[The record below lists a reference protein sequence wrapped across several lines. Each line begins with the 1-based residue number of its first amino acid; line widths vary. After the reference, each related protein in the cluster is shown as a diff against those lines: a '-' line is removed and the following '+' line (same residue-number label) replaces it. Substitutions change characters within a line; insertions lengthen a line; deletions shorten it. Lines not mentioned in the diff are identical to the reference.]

1 MTFLVWPPHPKLY
14 CCSCGLP
21 ARSPAPST
29 AARRVER
36 RSRRRSRQRGAAA
49 AAVSLRRRGRG
60 NGVAD
65 DVVADGGRLLAG
77 RGRVRRRVAHGV
89 QRGRRRAVEVMV
101 RRRRLRRHPRVHRP
115 ERVVARVSDDPAA
128 AAGEA
133 SPESSS
139 QHGRWSTASHVHI
152 PETAE
157 EKEVQWRP
165 WKNPNL
171 FKNRD
176 GRPW

>member
-1 MTFLVWPPHPKLY
+1 MAAAPEAVVVVFLQV
-14 CCSCGLP
+14 
-21 ARSPAPST
+21 
-29 AARRVER
+29 
-36 RSRRRSRQRGAAA
+36 RRR
-49 AAVSLRRRGRG
+49 RRRWRGEWSAEAGGEAGSAALLLLYHCVAGG

-139 QHGRWSTASHVHI
+139 QHDRWSTASHVHI

-157 EKEVQWRP
+157 EKEVQWWP